1 MKEIVPVEIIESK
14 ILLLRGRKV
23 MLDRDLAALYGV
35 ATKALNQAVKRKA
48 RRFPEDFMFRLTKA
62 EMRNWKSQFVT
73 SNSRVKMGL
82 RKAPCAFTQNGISM
96 LSSVL
101 NSERAVNVNIQIM
114 RTFTRLMEIIS
125 AHKDLARRLD
135 KLESKYDTQFKIV
148 FDVIRELM
156 AVPEKPKKRIGFTA
170 KEKRAKYLSPVC

>member
-35 ATKALNQAVKRKA
+35 RTKALNQAVKRKVK
-48 RRFPEDFMFRLTKA
+48 RFPEDFMFRLTKA

-82 RKAPCAFTQNGISM
+82 RKTPCAFTENGISM

-101 NSERAVNVNIQIM
+101 NSERAINVNIQIM

-125 AHKDLARRLD
+125 AHKDLACRLD
-135 KLESKYDTQFKIV
+135 ELESEYDAQFKIV
-148 FDVIRELM
+148 FDAIRGLM
-156 AVPEKPKKRIGFTA
+156 AVPEKPKKRIGFAA
-170 KEKRAKYLSPVC
+170 KERRAKYLSAAR